1 MVRKIFYIFFFILQ
15 IQSVMAKIPEN
26 KAKDAPNLV
35 DFCKELVQM
44 INSGYT
50 TDIQVNGLIDYTF
63 KTQKFSPLTMIEL
76 QSKAKDLIAG
86 ASDEPDEV
94 LNQCNDTFER
104 DFTNFAQ
111 RVLNKSQKFNVGD
124 NTLTHEQAVKGRKII
139 NGGQGSDDP
148 GSEFIGPIKPQN
160 LCPIGE
166 REVCEENVPNSI
178 QVLDDVATYNTPAFK
193 PFSIEDCDCFDAK
206 TKLNKESILSRNTSV
221 VEEIDH
227 VILKAAGSNFL
238 NQYASFYEDLKFY
251 DNMAWALKEK
261 KSGKG
266 AKVSADVLCVDPSS
280 FKNSI
285 DSTCEKNGTTPGKDE
300 RAAEVLGALGNSFSG
315 GSNSFNSNFAA
326 LVKDIDST
334 PIKVATPIMGIGGI
348 SGMKID
354 HIDFKRADFEK
365 VRFGYAQGLP
375 EVGIV
380 DEMVGIIVRDKE
392 LKAMLDAS
400 LQNKD
405 YPKTPLAA
413 IEAMLTV
420 KGGDSKIV
428 SKVLRK
434 LGHNKKNDSTIKL
447 LTDSV
452 DKGNFNSVRENV
464 FKVGLTTHPGLKNL
478 LLDTDFFNK
487 AVGNV
492 TKNDKGIVR
501 QAQRN
506 RDFMQHFADRCKGL
520 QEKLAEAVC
529 SKPADLKH
537 KVNTDDMVELLKG
550 KDLVGQKTKEEQ
562 VAMNL
567 LLCSMNNNQ
576 VPSKSVFNGLTE
588 KAPFTTSDF
597 KDRKINTK
605 PEKQK
610 NMFTA
615 WAKEMVTDPKYKDQ
629 QEQVA
634 NSVAFASVS
643 SGQLS
648 SPGSSYSGGSDSLAR
663 GMFEFEE
670 LVGQG
675 PSHSGKQLPIINS
688 SPNSATHKEESNAQ
702 SQLDNISEQI
712 TNVMPVNNVIQPTT
726 QYANNFTTPTAKTA
740 EVKELPIN
748 EEQVSPVREELKNS
762 LKGRDQKKIDGFL
775 SNITDGDAKELD
787 RYRAQSK
794 KDSEEIARLKFE
806 QQLLKTQDLKA
817 QLEESQK
824 MLELLKKEKKSVADK
839 KSSGSSNSGDYQES
853 KQDQDEGFS
862 NFGGKTNTT
871 NFQATGGSTSGNS
884 SASGGSTQ
892 AQGQFKDLS
901 SNSNSN
907 AATGRDVASKPGE
920 MSLVIKSQAVNGQA
934 TAEDPSTELITYLT
948 KNESD
953 SKTLRD
959 LKESG
964 LIYTYEVNE
973 NGKTIQMKKM
983 IKYTELSAEAK
994 ALVDKKISI
1003 LVEKESSDLERQISS
1018 LKRTYSIQALKL
1030 EILSSNQS
1038 KL

>member
-1 MVRKIFYIFFFILQ
+1 MH

-26 KAKDAPNLV
+26 KAKDAPNLI

-50 TDIQVNGLIDYTF
+50 SDTQVNGLIDHNF
-63 KTQKFSPLTMIEL
+63 KTQKSSSLTLLEL
-76 QSKAKDLIAG
+76 KSKTKDLIAG

-111 RVLNKSQKFNVGD
+111 RVINKSQRYNVD
-124 NTLTHEQAVKGRKII
+124 NNTLTHDQVAKGHKII
-139 NGGQGSDDP
+139 NGGHGADAP
-148 GSEFIGPIKPQN
+148 ASEYIGPIEPQN
-160 LCPIGE
+160 LCPKGE
-166 REVCEENVPNSI
+166 RVACEDNIPSSI
-178 QVLDDVATYNTPAFK
+178 KVLDDVATYNTPAFK

-206 TKLNKESILSRNTSV
+206 TKLNKENILSRNTRV

-261 KSGKG
+261 MSGKE
-266 AKVSADVLCVDPSS
+266 AKISSDVLCVDPAL

-285 DSTCEKNGTTPGKDE
+285 NSTCEKNGTTSGKDE

-315 GSNSFNSNFAA
+315 GNNSFNTNFTA

-334 PIKVATPIMGIGGI
+334 PINVPSPIMGPGGI
-348 SGMKID
+348 SGI
-354 HIDFKRADFEK
+354 HIDRINFKRADFEK

-392 LKAMLDAS
+392 LKAILDTS
-400 LQNKD
+400 LQNKG

-420 KGGDSKIV
+420 NGGDSKMV
-428 SKVLRK
+428 SKILRK
-434 LGHNKKNDSTIKL
+434 LGNNKKNNPTIKL
-447 LTDSV
+447 LTDSL
-452 DKGNFNSVRENV
+452 DKGNFNSVRANV

-492 TKNDKGIVR
+492 SNNDKGIVR

-506 RDFMQHFADRCKGL
+506 RDFMQNFADRCKSL

-529 SKPADLKH
+529 ARPADLKH

-567 LLCSMNNNQ
+567 LLCSMNKNQ
-576 VPSKSVFNGLTE
+576 VPSNSVFSGLTSR
-588 KAPFTTSDF
+588 APFTTSDF
-597 KDRKINTK
+597 KDRKINAM
-605 PEKQK
+605 PEKQN
-610 NMFTA
+610 NMFSA

-634 NSVAFASVS
+634 NSAAFVSVS

-648 SPGSSYSGGSDSLAR
+648 SLGSSSSGSHESLAS
-663 GMFEFEE
+663 GMFKFDE

-675 PSHSGKQLPIINS
+675 PSRDPKLLPSVNPNVS
-688 SPNSATHKEESNAQ
+688 SSTHKDESSAQ
-702 SQLDNISEQI
+702 TQFDNISEKI
-712 TNVMPVNNVIQPTT
+712 TNVLPANNVIQPTA
-726 QYANNFTTPTAKTA
+726 QYANNFATPTAKTA
-740 EVKELPIN
+740 EVKELPSN
-748 EEQVSPVREELKNS
+748 EEQVSPAREELKNS
-762 LKGRDQKKIDGFL
+762 LKGRDQKKIDAL
-775 SNITDGDAKELD
+775 LNNVTDADAKELD
-787 RYRAQSK
+787 TYRAQSK

-824 MLELLKKEKKSVADK
+824 MLKALKKEKNSVADNN
-839 KSSGSSNSGDYQES
+839 SSGSSNSGDYQES
-853 KQDQDEGFS
+853 KQDQNEGFS
-862 NFGGKTNTT
+862 NFGGKTNST

-884 SASGGSTQ
+884 LANSGNTQ

-934 TAEDPSTELITYLT
+934 TAEDPSSELITYLT
-948 KNESD
+948 KNETD
-953 SKTLRD
+953 SKTLID

-964 LIYTYEVNE
+964 FIYTYEVNE
-973 NGKTIQMKKM
+973 NGATVEKKNVIQ
-983 IKYTELSAEAK
+983 YTKLSAEAK

-1003 LVEKESSDLERQISS
+1003 LVKKESSDLERQISS